1 MVEEKNSSNAAE
13 EKKEEQK
20 AQPEE
25 KKNEKD
31 TAQTKA
37 VTATPPKYINE
48 SEQTVLVK
56 KSEEIVTKFG
66 ENVTDWKMIEQI
78 TGVGMEAQ
86 IECSEE
92 INLLNRK
99 IGNIIDVS
107 KGPGQHINK
116 GITDLTK
123 KLDEINPHI
132 KLKEA
137 EDLKKMSFWR
147 KGFRKI
153 PKIGDILAEIA
164 TKHTTVNEQ
173 VADMKASLIG
183 GKDMLDRDNAD
194 LKRLFSNV
202 EQKQIKVQ
210 KNAYLGEL
218 LMDNLEKLMSK
229 IIEAFE
235 KNKVTEVLHDVSVRV
250 QDLRVMEQQNEQFF
264 VTMGMTINN
273 NRRLGDAVMR
283 TLTMAE
289 NCVAMAL
296 ATLGAIQ
303 NQKKVAE
310 ANAATRTFIGDL
322 TKQTAAMTKAQTA
335 EIAKQYSEP
344 SIAIEDLKTAFDD
357 LVGAVDIYNEA
368 QEKGIELAKQ
378 NISTLKDM
386 SAKLSEKS
394 AGLKSS
400 VAKRSE
406 KPLEA

>member
-1 MVEEKNSSNAAE
+1 MAEEKNSSNAAE

-92 INLLNRK
+92 ITLLNRK
-99 IGNIIDVS
+99 IGTLIDVS
-107 KGPGQHINK
+107 KGPGQQINK

-123 KLDEINPHI
+123 KPDEINPHI

-183 GKDMLDRDNAD
+183 GKDTLDRDNAD

-289 NCVAMAL
+289 NCVAIAL

-310 ANAATRTFIGDL
+310 ANAATRAFIGDL

>member
-1 MVEEKNSSNAAE
+1 MVE

-20 AQPEE
+20 AQPVE

-37 VTATPPKYINE
+37 VIATPPKHINE

-99 IGNIIDVS
+99 IGNLIDVS
-107 KGPGQHINK
+107 KGPGQQINK
-116 GITDLTK
+116 GITELTK

-137 EDLKKMSFWR
+137 KDLKKMSFWR
-147 KGFRKI
+147 KKFRKI

-183 GKDMLDRDNAD
+183 GKDMLDRDNVD

-229 IIEAFE
+229 IIEAAE

-264 VTMGMTINN
+264 ITMGMTINN

-289 NCVAMAL
+289 NCVAIAL

-303 NQKKVAE
+303 DQKKVAE

-378 NISTLKDM
+378 NIRTLKDM
-386 SAKLSEKS
+386 STKLSEKS